1 MSDFYQTIV
10 LLAFQWDVKG
20 NVGKVVSEITYTNR
34 EYMLATT
41 IVTSRQV
48 LKNEISQYS

>member
-20 NVGKVVSEITYTNR
+20 NVGKVVSEITDTDR
-34 EYMLATT
+34 EYTSTTT

-48 LKNEISQYS
+48 LKNESSQYS

>member
-1 MSDFYQTIV
+1 MSVFYQTIV

-20 NVGKVVSEITYTNR
+20 NVGKVVSEIMDTDKEYTS
-34 EYMLATT
+34 AIT